1 MSMFDEIEAELG
13 IDPADVSL
21 QLASEL
27 VAADRDMIE
36 ALISLRIKKNITQS
50 AVADCLGRHRSAVS
64 NFERLGADPHL
75 STIRRYA
82 AAVGAKVR
90 HVIEDIDDPANRLT
104 EKGAWVSYHVRTGH
118 FSTGSLSDWTS
129 APAIERS
136 YRVVDVDR
144 FGTAAVDITP
154 ECMA

>member
-50 AVADCLGRHRSAVS
+50 AIAESLGRHRSAVS

-90 HVIEDIDDPANRLT
+90 HVIEDVDDPANRLS
-104 EKGAWVSYHVRTGH
+104 KQGAWVSYNVRTEQVLV
-118 FSTGSLSDWTS
+118 GSLTDWTS
-129 APAIERS
+129 GPTIDGP
-136 YRVVDVDR
+136 YRVIDIG
-144 FGTAAVDITP
+144 GTGKAAVDISP